1 MSHKSNRAIA
11 ILSVFLIFFSLPA
24 SYSNSIAR
32 LGGKCSKLDQRV
44 IIKEKTL
51 VCKKQSNLLVWRQY
65 KPIVRNRIL
74 LSDVIW
80 ATSKTSNYPI
90 QDFSFPIPKKRVSSW
105 SDLLINSEGIPYQAW
120 KYTSMSHKN
129 SKSKVGKIISF
140 VGPNTI
146 PTYPDLRSAMDSISR
161 AFPTASEV
169 NQTKIFLYNYSDL
182 EWAKQTYQKEI
193 ENETGNFKL
202 FNSKSIEE
210 NCDKLRQV
218 CWAMGFT
225 DSNLEGIILLGILEE
240 GSQIKQNQTFD
251 EYARSNLG
259 FTLAHEYFHT
269 IQRKLLGDSWFEM
282 SYTPPSWFIEGS
294 ATFAETAAMN
304 PNSWDGYMHYRTV
317 YSKFVL
323 SNCKYHSEW
332 CVEVNE
338 DKLNDFMQLKHYESN
353 WNNFPVPYKYE
364 VSARIIEVLVALK
377 GPESIVELMQK
388 MGQRLTFDQAFEL
401 VYGLSYSEAIPII
414 SKIVAQDLSK

>member
-1 MSHKSNRAIA
+1 MRHRYNYAIA
-11 ILSVFLIFFSLPA
+11 ILSVFLILFGLPA
-24 SYSNSIAR
+24 SYSNSKAR
-32 LGGKCSKLDQRV
+32 LGGKCSKLDERV

-51 VCKKQSNLLVWRQY
+51 VCKKQTNRLTWRQY
-65 KPIVRNRIL
+65 KPIVQNRIQ

-169 NQTKIFLYNYSDL
+169 NQTRIFLYNYSDL

-210 NCDKLRQV
+210 NCDKIRQV

-388 MGQRLTFDQAFEL
+388 MGQRLTFDQAFER
-401 VYGLSYSEAIPII
+401 VYGLSYSDAIPII

>member
-1 MSHKSNRAIA
+1 MSPKPKLT
-11 ILSVFLIFFSLPA
+11 LSISLVFLILLSAPQA
-24 SYSNSIAR
+24 HSNSLAR
-32 LGGKCSKLDQRV
+32 LGGKCIKLDQRV
-44 IIKEKTL
+44 IIKNKTL
-51 VCKKQSNLLVWRQY
+51 VCKEKSNLLVWKQY
-65 KPIVRNRIL
+65 KPIVQNQIQ
-74 LSDVIW
+74 LSDIIW
-80 ATSKTSNYPI
+80 ATSKTSKYPI

-105 SDLLINSEGIPYQAW
+105 SNLLINSEGIPYQAW

-129 SKSKVGKIISF
+129 SKSKVGEIISF

-146 PTYPDLRSAMDSISR
+146 PTYLDLKSAMDSISR
-161 AFPTASEV
+161 AFPSAPEV

-182 EWAKQTYQKEI
+182 EWAKQTYQKEF

-202 FNSKSIEE
+202 FNSKSVEE

-225 DSNLEGIILLGILEE
+225 DSSLEGIILLGILEE
-240 GSQIKQNQTFD
+240 DSQIKQNQTFD

-259 FTLAHEYFHT
+259 LTLAHEYFHT
-269 IQRKLLGDSWFEM
+269 IQRKILGDSWFEM

-294 ATFAETAAMN
+294 ATFAENAAMN
-304 PNSWDGYMHYRTV
+304 QNSWDGYMQYRTV
-317 YSKFVL
+317 YGKFVL

-364 VSARIIEVLVALK
+364 VSARIIEVLVALN
-377 GPESIVELMQK
+377 GPESIVDLMQK
-388 MGQRLTFDQAFEL
+388 MSQRVTFDQAFEQ
-401 VYGLSYSEAIPII
+401 VYGLPYADAIPII
-414 SKIVAQDLSK
+414 SKIVAQGLSK